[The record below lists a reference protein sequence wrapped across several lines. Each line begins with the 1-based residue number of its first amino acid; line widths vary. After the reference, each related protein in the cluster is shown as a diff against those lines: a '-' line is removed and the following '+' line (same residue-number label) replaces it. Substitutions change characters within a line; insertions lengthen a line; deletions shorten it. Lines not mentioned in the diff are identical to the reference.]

1 MKKGFADMRALL
13 MVPAM
18 FLIIGAAPTCDVVIA
33 VEKMRSAKGV
43 LQICL
48 TAREQHF
55 PDCENDP
62 KARRMTVK
70 ASAAIARFKNLPA
83 GSYAAA
89 IVHDENANDRLDKF
103 IGIPKEGIGFS
114 RNPKFSFGPPKF
126 RNAVF
131 NAQSGEVRETINL
144 KYYL

>member
-1 MKKGFADMRALL
+1 MNMRAVL

-18 FLIIGAAPTCDVVIA
+18 FMLMGAMPTCNVVIA
-33 VEKMRSAKGV
+33 VEKMRSSKGV
-43 LQICL
+43 LQVCV
-48 TAREQHF
+48 TAQEKYF

-62 KARRMTVK
+62 NARRMTVK
-70 ASAAIARFKNLPA
+70 AGTPVARFKNLPA
-83 GSYAAA
+83 GEYAAA

-114 RNPKFSFGPPKF
+114 RNPSFSFGPPKF

-131 NAQSGEVRETINL
+131 TAQGGEVRETINL

>member
-1 MKKGFADMRALL
+1 MRALL

-18 FLIIGAAPTCDVVIA
+18 LLLTGAAPTCDVIIEI
-33 VEKMRSAKGV
+33 EKMRSSKGV

-48 TAREQHF
+48 TAQEKYF
-55 PDCENDP
+55 PDCEDDP
-62 KARRMTVK
+62 DARKMTIE
-70 ASAAIARFKNLPA
+70 ASSGIARFDNLPT
-83 GSYAAA
+83 GNYAAA
-89 IVHDENANDRLDKF
+89 ILHDENANARLDKF
-103 IGIPKEGIGFS
+103 IGIPREGIGFS

-131 NAQSGEVRETINL
+131 AVESGETRETIRI

>member
-1 MKKGFADMRALL
+1 MIKGFADMRALL
-13 MVPAM
+13 IVPAV
-18 FLIIGAAPTCDVVIA
+18 FLFMGAAPRCDVVIA
-33 VEKMRSAKGV
+33 VEKMRSTKGV

-48 TAREQHF
+48 TAQEQHF

-62 KARRMTVK
+62 NARRMTVK
-70 ASAAIARFKNLPA
+70 AGAGVARFTNLPA

-114 RNPKFSFGPPKF
+114 RNPEFSFGPPKF

-131 NAQSGEVRETINL
+131 NAQSGEVRETIRL

>member
-1 MKKGFADMRALL
+1 MRALL

-18 FLIIGAAPTCDVVIA
+18 FLLVGAAPTCNVVIA
-33 VEKMRSAKGV
+33 VEKMRSTKGV

-48 TAREQHF
+48 TAQEQHF

-62 KARRMTVK
+62 NARRMTVK
-70 ASAAIARFKNLPA
+70 AGAGVARFTNLPA

-114 RNPKFSFGPPKF
+114 RNPEFSFGPPKF

-131 NAQSGEVRETINL
+131 NAQSGEVRETIRL

>member
-1 MKKGFADMRALL
+1 MRALL

-18 FLIIGAAPTCDVVIA
+18 FLLVGAAPTCNIVIA
-33 VEKMRSAKGV
+33 VEKMRSTKGV

-62 KARRMTVK
+62 AARRMTVK
-70 ASAAIARFKNLPA
+70 AGKAVAYFKNLPA
-83 GSYAAA
+83 GKYAAA

-131 NAQSGEVRETINL
+131 TAQSGEIRETVRL

>member
-1 MKKGFADMRALL
+1 MRILL
-13 MVPAM
+13 LVPAM
-18 FLIIGAAPTCDVVIA
+18 FLLAGAAPTCDIVIS
-33 VEKMRSAKGV
+33 VEKLRSTKGV

-48 TAREQHF
+48 TAQEKHF

-62 KARRMTVK
+62 HARRMTVK
-70 ASAAIARFKNLPA
+70 ANSAMARFTNLPA
-83 GSYAAA
+83 GNYAAA

-131 NAQSGEVRETINL
+131 AAQSGENRETVRL